1 MRLGEAKPHLRHLD
15 ENDACLI
22 ALARARHLQAFL
34 RKVAVL
40 IGPVR
45 AGKAPVPEQPSRN
58 AQGRAAFR
66 AQVPHPSVPARVL
79 ACDGR
84 VFKL

>member
-1 MRLGEAKPHLRHLD
+1 
-15 ENDACLI
+15 
-22 ALARARHLQAFL
+22 
-34 RKVAVL
+34 VAVL
-40 IGPVR
+40 IGPVH